1 MKSFVLTRTYKK
13 YIKNSRNNTR
23 STRHSAVT
31 SSSEFSGDSR
41 VSGISPEEKDVQR
54 AITLITNLDKEG
66 HDTDAFLFPQ
76 SLLVVLEQRRI
87 PVNKLHLKL
96 PKKTKQGKINTT
108 NKLHSY
114 SRNRK
119 QIKNQF

>member
-1 MKSFVLTRTYKK
+1 MNHTFNELFRSYTYLQKITITPPPRK
-13 YIKNSRNNTR
+13 R
-23 STRHSAVT
+23 
-31 SSSEFSGDSR
+31 
-41 VSGISPEEKDVQR
+41 DVQR

-96 PKKTKQGKINTT
+96 TQKGEDKYI

-114 SRNRK
+114 SRNKK
-119 QIKNQF
+119 QIKNQFKKREGIN